1 MPELTVTVGVSPYQ
15 LDREILIKLDQCD
28 ESGHDF
34 VVAPISNPL
43 FRQKMADALTK
54 GFEDRNQLIQAP
66 FSPQE
71 LYLRTSDSSDRL
83 VGLTAEWAN
92 LDAKDP
98 AERYMAEKVG
108 EYHPYLSAQK
118 GYGKYGE
125 RGFTGAVNV
134 QSNSFVD
141 VHSKVNENAHRLT
154 VETCAALLA
163 LVMVGGCLQVF
174 EKELLWA
181 SYIGISAII
190 VPSLNTHSTQFIN
203 YARMIC
209 RALND
214 YAFHQLWVR
223 VPLDDL
229 TSGDKQQAWKN
240 WMLLKQMCDYSSKL
254 QIALVI
260 KSKLPDQEY
269 ISQWFA
275 EPIKCIV
282 LPTTTFTTNPKGYP
296 VLSKPH
302 QNLVRRLLQFTSYV
316 VIEEA
321 EGELTCDTGNHQKF
335 LRYLAQMQDDMSS
348 LEKFAAGY
356 KDYLQSPLQ
365 PLMDHL
371 ESATYA
377 TFEQDPIK
385 YQLYEKRFWTV
396 FQRTTNSHTG
406 RGPLVDRSLNAA
418 KLACRKVKV
427 YALEKNP
434 NAYVTLQRKME
445 SVWKDDV
452 TVFFG
457 DMRFWQPPEKADILV
472 SELLGSFGDN
482 ELSPECLDGAQ
493 RLLKDDGISIPSSY
507 SSYLA
512 PLSST
517 KLYNQVTALNGP
529 AHFETPFVVLFDAV
543 DSLATPQKVWDFVH
557 PNPQLPTDAHSVARV
572 DNHHNTRYATNRF
585 TCPKTALV
593 HGLAGYFD
601 AVLYKSITL
610 SICPETHTPGMF
622 SWFPIYFP
630 LKKPILV
637 PSGAIIETHL
647 WRLSS
652 FSKVWYE
659 WSISTEFASAN
670 EHGSHTDM
678 KTSTPVHNLNGS
690 SYWIGL

>member
-1 MPELTVTVGVSPYQ
+1 MPELAITVGVSPYQ

-43 FRQKMADALTK
+43 FRQKMTDATTK

-71 LYLRTSDSSDRL
+71 LYLRTSDSCDRL
-83 VGLTAEWAN
+83 VGLTAEWVN
-92 LDAKDP
+92 LDAEDP
-98 AERYMAEKVG
+98 AERFMAEK
-108 EYHPYLSAQK
+108 
-118 GYGKYGE
+118 
-125 RGFTGAVNV
+125 
-134 QSNSFVD
+134 
-141 VHSKVNENAHRLT
+141 
-154 VETCAALLA
+154 
-163 LVMVGGCLQVF
+163 VF

-190 VPSLNTHSTQFIN
+190 VPSLDTHSAQFTN

-223 VPLDDL
+223 VPLDD
-229 TSGDKQQAWKN
+229 TAPGDKQQAWKN

-260 KSKLPDQEY
+260 KSELPDQEFT
-269 ISQWFA
+269 SQWFA
-275 EPIKCIV
+275 EPIKCLI

-385 YQLYEKRFWTV
+385 YQLYEKAIY
-396 FQRTTNSHTG
+396 QA
-406 RGPLVDRSLNAA
+406 LLDRVPAHNEQPYLNAA

-493 RLLKDDGISIPSSY
+493 RLLKGITVGLAKNY
-507 SSYLA
+507 LNSYLA

-543 DSLATPQKVWDFVH
+543 DTLATPQKVWDFVH
-557 PNPQLPTDAHSVARV
+557 PNPQLPTDALSGTSAAHWRV
-572 DNHHNTRYATNRF
+572 LF
-585 TCPKTALV
+585 
-593 HGLAGYFD
+593 LA
-601 AVLYKSITL
+601 
-610 SICPETHTPGMF
+610 
-622 SWFPIYFP
+622 
-630 LKKPILV
+630 
-637 PSGAIIETHL
+637 
-647 WRLSS
+647 
-652 FSKVWYE
+652 
-659 WSISTEFASAN
+659 
-670 EHGSHTDM
+670 
-678 KTSTPVHNLNGS
+678 
-690 SYWIGL
+690 